1 MGNRY
6 IPAGRVKE
14 GISSF
19 AKKGKTALDLILT
32 ERMELPEDMKIKE
45 YPGAK
50 DHKLFKFS
58 MANDGSI
65 ADYKDK

>member
-1 MGNRY
+1 
-6 IPAGRVKE
+6 
-14 GISSF
+14 
-19 AKKGKTALDLILT
+19 
-32 ERMELPEDMKIKE
+32 MELPEDMKIKE

-65 ADYKDK
+65 AEYKDKRAYLH